1 MIKFLLSSCKNYLS
15 LLIYWLL
22 DLCLIILRILKI
34 CYYWLITIYKV
45 KCRLLIKI
53 FLSKILIIY
62 WWILWPRSLTIY
74 IAGSIFILSFINK
87 ILKIII
93 LIKLK
98 INLIW
103 VWFVIQ
109 ANQRLKIIGILQS
122 CLTEIYTC
130 ISYKRKW
137 TT

>member
-1 MIKFLLSSCKNYLS
+1 LIKFLLSSCKNYLS